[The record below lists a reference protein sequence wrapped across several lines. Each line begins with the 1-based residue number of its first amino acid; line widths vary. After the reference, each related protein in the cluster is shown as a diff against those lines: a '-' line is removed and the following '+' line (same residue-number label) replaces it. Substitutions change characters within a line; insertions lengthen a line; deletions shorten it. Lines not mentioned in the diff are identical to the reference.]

1 MKQYVIK
8 TNHKVKNN
16 YTVIDSLSFDY
27 DELFIKN
34 VEEFKKKA
42 NKNKKYAIFYPSFGI
57 PKDDK
62 PEFLIYG
69 QAVKGWDPVFN
80 SSLKLNKKQLL
91 KKAIDNSNK
100 YYKGKNHTP
109 LDWVNVYWGESYY
122 RKFVTTEADKKFY
135 PPMPYSTFRSF
146 FWNVTYKLICRY
158 YDLDKNS
165 WDWSRKL
172 VWSNLYKIAPA
183 EGKNPNEEECS
194 WQKKISIELIKNEI
208 EEIKPKFCIVLTNDS
223 WWKPFRDKLKTEV
236 LTHSKLKKGIIQSI
250 ELYNGTKII
259 VTTRPYSGNSANHV
273 NEILELIK

>member
-1 MKQYVIK
+1 
-8 TNHKVKNN
+8 
-16 YTVIDSLSFDY
+16 
-27 DELFIKN
+27 
-34 VEEFKKKA
+34 
-42 NKNKKYAIFYPSFGI
+42 
-57 PKDDK
+57 
-62 PEFLIYG
+62 
-69 QAVKGWDPVFN
+69 
-80 SSLKLNKKQLL
+80 
-91 KKAIDNSNK
+91 
-100 YYKGKNHTP
+100 
-109 LDWVNVYWGESYY
+109 
-122 RKFVTTEADKKFY
+122 
-135 PPMPYSTFRSF
+135 MPYSTFRSF

-194 WQKKISIELIKNEI
+194 WRKKISIELIKNEI